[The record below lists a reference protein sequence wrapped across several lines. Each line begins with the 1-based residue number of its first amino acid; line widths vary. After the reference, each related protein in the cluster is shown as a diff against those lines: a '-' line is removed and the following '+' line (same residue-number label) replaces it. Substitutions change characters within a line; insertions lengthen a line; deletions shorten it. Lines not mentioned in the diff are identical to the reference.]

1 MADYKRRNYFIDRDY
16 QGRIILRI
24 IMICSA
30 GLLLEL
36 GLFNVLSYRNMESMR
51 WRSHISAET
60 LGEITRT
67 YLIYSSIFA
76 IIFTIAALFI
86 YLRYVHHK
94 SAGPLYRLSKD
105 IENAADGNLAF
116 NIWLRR
122 EDDFKETAYELNRM
136 LASFRSDF
144 RQLGDSL
151 SEASRTIDVL
161 EYVGDRPE
169 LAKQK
174 CQQLVECLEPLKK
187 LKQ

>member
-1 MADYKRRNYFIDRDY
+1 MPDYKRRNYFIDKGY
-16 QGRIILRI
+16 QGRIILWI

-30 GLLLEL
+30 GLLLDL
-36 GLFNVLSYRNMESMR
+36 SIFNFLSYRNIEAMR
-51 WRSHISAET
+51 WRSHISAGT
-60 LGEITRT
+60 VGEITRT

-86 YLRYVHHK
+86 YLRYVRYK

-105 IENAADGNLAF
+105 IENAADGNLAV
-116 NIWLRR
+116 NIWLRK

-144 RQLGDSL
+144 KQLGDSL

-161 EYVGDRPE
+161 EYVGNKPE